1 MNYDINLIKRSVE
14 KLRVRWAYPWG
25 LCLSCFFP
33 CMYLSADARM
43 YALSCVCVTCAYFVS
58 ALLRSIRRDDYH
70 KRFMLCRSVI
80 ERP

>member
-1 MNYDINLIKRSVE
+1 MNYDINLIKQPVE

-25 LCLSCFFP
+25 LCVSCFFP
-33 CMYLSADARM
+33 ACICARM
-43 YALSCVCVTCAYFVS
+43 HVCIPSRVCMACAYLVS
-58 ALLRSIRRDDYH
+58 ALLHSIRRDDYH